1 MTISAA
7 FDVAHSIDPMASP
20 LPRARAGGVTHAIVT
35 PGYADAHDREF
46 LFAGRAA
53 LIALDTAAAP
63 VIRPRVAMFINLGN
77 EGATRSG
84 GARGSAF
91 EALKADLDDVRLY
104 ARKRS
109 SYDAGAARNMRLST
123 ADLAALVPVVQ
134 GRMPLIVRVHRAVDI
149 RSVLRLAR
157 DERLKVILNGA
168 EEGWM
173 LADEIAA
180 AGVPVILN
188 PKENLPNSFE
198 TLGATMENAARLH
211 AAGVRIA
218 FTNGDDG
225 HRIREVRY
233 DAGNAVAQGLPYSA
247 ALAAITINP
256 ARIFGVGATTGSI
269 ERGKSADIVVW
280 NGDPLEPLTQPQAV
294 IIAGRQQPLDSRAED
309 LARRY
314 MKLDEPL
321 PPAYR

>member
-1 MTISAA
+1 
-7 FDVAHSIDPMASP
+7 
-20 LPRARAGGVTHAIVT
+20 
-35 PGYADAHDREF
+35 
-46 LFAGRAA
+46 
-53 LIALDTAAAP
+53 
-63 VIRPRVAMFINLGN
+63 
-77 EGATRSG
+77 
-84 GARGSAF
+84 
-91 EALKADLDDVRLY
+91 
-104 ARKRS
+104 
-109 SYDAGAARNMRLST
+109 MRLST

-233 DAGNAVAQGLPYSA
+233 DAGNAVTQGLPYSA